1 MTCKEAHKF
10 LEIKQREM
18 TIKRHLYNEQAIEIN
33 GLAISALKKQIPEK
47 PIRANRAIEKDGQ
60 LFMYDENE
68 YWKCPMCTSY
78 DVPLREN
85 QRYCHYCG
93 QALDW
98 SDTDDF

>member
-33 GLAISALKKQIPEK
+33 GLAIEALEKQIPKK
-47 PIRANRAIEKDGQ
+47 PVTEKDKVIFNIVCGR
-60 LFMYDENE
+60 
-68 YWKCPMCTSY
+68 CPECDSAVYSTTN
-78 DVPLREN
+78 L
-85 QRYCHYCG
+85 YCHKCG

-98 SDTDDF
+98 SDTE